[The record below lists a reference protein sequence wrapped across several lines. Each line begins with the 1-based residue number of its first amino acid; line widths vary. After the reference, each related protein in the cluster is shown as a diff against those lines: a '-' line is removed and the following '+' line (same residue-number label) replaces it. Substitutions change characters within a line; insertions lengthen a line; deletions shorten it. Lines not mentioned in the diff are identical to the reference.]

1 MNGAAYVR
9 SAGVVLGGALSFT
22 VANSTLIP
30 LAVPL
35 FAVFVLAGVAVSELM
50 SPRPSPSGQ
59 PTAQLTARDV
69 DAYLPPGSRAQL
81 RWLGLA
87 LVVALPP
94 LAVQIGV
101 NPMATAGEFH
111 TTGAMVRLAPTAVV
125 LACWGLL
132 ARHLLRRIA
141 EAGHAGLDPQ
151 HLAADEAWRRRASR
165 LVLGTTGVLLSG
177 TLSGAMFYYSQ
188 RAWLIFVGG
197 WGWWMFGLLTLGLT
211 TFLVFAHYLH
221 LLIHPGPSG
230 VVSAV
235 AQQQE
240 PAEAAA

>member
-22 VANSTLIP
+22 VANSPLIP

-35 FAVFVLAGVAVSELM
+35 FTVFVLVGVAVSELM
-50 SPRPSPSGQ
+50 SPRPSRSGQ
-59 PTAQLTARDV
+59 PTAQLAARDV
-69 DAYLPPGSRAQL
+69 DAYLPPGARAHL

-87 LVVALPP
+87 VLVAVPP
-94 LAVQIGV
+94 IAVQIGA
-101 NPMATAGEFH
+101 NPLALAGQFGGRE
-111 TTGAMVRLAPTAVV
+111 AMLRLAPTAAI
-125 LACWGLL
+125 LACWCLP

-151 HLAADEAWRRRASR
+151 HLVADEAWRRRASR

-177 TLSGAMFYYSQ
+177 TLAGAMFYYSQ
-188 RAWLIFVGG
+188 RAWLVFVGG
-197 WGWWMFGLLTLGLT
+197 WGWWMFVLLTLGLT
-211 TFLVFAHYLH
+211 AFLVFAHYLH

-235 AQQQE
+235 ARQQE
-240 PAEAAA
+240 PAEAVA